1 MHAWCNT
8 VQYIMKNIA
17 YLDQLPDSEMPQSK
31 IDESMSIANFQIEIY
46 IEVKK
51 GEQNTLTTKK
61 LRRYLI
67 IGHLQ
72 RIGHKSRRVKNNVEE
87 DISGV

>member
-1 MHAWCNT
+1 
-8 VQYIMKNIA
+8 MKNIA